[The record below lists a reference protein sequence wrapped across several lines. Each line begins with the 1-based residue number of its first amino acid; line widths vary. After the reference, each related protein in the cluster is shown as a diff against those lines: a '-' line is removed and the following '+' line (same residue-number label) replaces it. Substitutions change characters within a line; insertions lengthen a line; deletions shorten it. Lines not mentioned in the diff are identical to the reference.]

1 MRTFVEGF
9 VAFVASMQYPGP
21 ERTYLPAQ
29 EPNPVS
35 HVVKQ
40 IRSKP
45 LPPAAGKFGEL
56 AADKTG
62 GHRPSGCPSVD
73 QFEARFLLANDPKHP
88 PRAA

>member
-1 MRTFVEGF
+1 
-9 VAFVASMQYPGP
+9 MQYAGTA
-21 ERTYLPAQ
+21 RTYLASQ

-35 HVVKQ
+35 DVVKP

-45 LPPAAGKFGEL
+45 LPPAAGRFGEL

-62 GHRPSGCPSVD
+62 GHRPSGCPSID
-73 QFEARFLLANDPKHP
+73 QFETRFLLANDPKRP